1 MIEQGEGLPPIVLM
15 TLVVPDPVPPI
26 HLSYRWIYDEAI
38 SLLRDLYVT
47 L

>member
-1 MIEQGEGLPPIVLM
+1 MQRTVTRYMIEQGEGLPPIVLM

-26 HLSYRWIYDEAI
+26 HL
-38 SLLRDLYVT
+38 YVT